1 MIRSWSTICQPIR
14 HQDSS
19 YFGLELLGV
28 FRVVY
33 YVIFSY
39 FCLSMNLESFG
50 TFWDQL
56 GFISMECQHRG
67 SERQPIDRGIPA
79 ERSVQQMRIQQSQR
93 RSDAT
98 RRLFKRSNFVE
109 AQIRDVKIS
118 LDFENISGTFWKP
131 ITYQIEERRKSFPTT
146 YHTRNFDQ

>member
-1 MIRSWSTICQPIR
+1 MVDDLSANLTSRFKLFW
-14 HQDSS
+14 
-19 YFGLELLGV
+19 
-28 FRVVY
+28 FRVVKCFQSCLLCNFQLLFFEY
-33 YVIFSY
+33 ELRVIWDILGSIGIY
-39 FCLSMNLESFG
+39 FHGVS
-50 TFWDQL
+50 TQ
-56 GFISMECQHRG
+56 G

-118 LDFENISGTFWKP
+118 LDFEKISCTLWKH